1 MKKLALKSTWLK
13 WKCIYKNWFIV
24 KNENDILLFGM
35 FNILVFTLLYTF
47 FFYDFKGIY
56 LVFMVYTIFHLPS
69 FLLVLILLAIE
80 RYYQKCF
87 HYFWYILISILTYSF
102 LFFIMN
108 YDSPEEK
115 NYFQLFDE
123 HISIILILS
132 VVSNALSYTFLY
144 LINRLKKIK

>member
-1 MKKLALKSTWLK
+1 
-13 WKCIYKNWFIV
+13 
-24 KNENDILLFGM
+24 
-35 FNILVFTLLYTF
+35 
-47 FFYDFKGIY
+47 
-56 LVFMVYTIFHLPS
+56 
-69 FLLVLILLAIE
+69 
-80 RYYQKCF
+80 
-87 HYFWYILISILTYSF
+87 
-102 LFFIMN
+102 MN